1 MENVFRKA
9 EIVEGMAAKTGMSKN
24 QSAVAFDAA
33 VATIQESLAS
43 GNKVVVM
50 GWGTFLVKEV
60 AERIMPVSAVNPNGP
75 RFVPA
80 HNRVMFKPGKRLA
93 DSVR

>member
-24 QSAVAFDAA
+24 QSAVAFDAV
-33 VATIQESLAS
+33 VATIQEGLAS

-60 AERIMPVSAVNPNGP
+60 AERTMPVSAVNPNGP
-75 RFVPA
+75 RLVPA
-80 HNRVMFKPGKRLA
+80 HNRVMFKPGKGLV